1 MADKEFLLYLQDCFD
16 CCKPIFIALG
26 DEVRLAIIT
35 ALARTS
41 LTGPPSP
48 DSSLPKGLSVKEITN
63 TTRLSRPAISHHLKI
78 LKNAGLV
85 DSVQIGT
92 SNIYHLTFDPSIE
105 LLYKLSAALYEIRK
119 ESGAPAPLAPVEKFI
134 V

>member
-1 MADKEFLLYLQDCFD
+1 MADKEFLLYLQECFD
-16 CCKPIFIALG
+16 RCKPIFIALG

-35 ALARTS
+35 ALARTD
-41 LTGPPSP
+41 LTGPPP
-48 DSSLPKGLSVKEITN
+48 DTSHPKGLSVKEITN

-85 DSVQIGT
+85 DSVQTGT

-119 ESGAPAPLAPVEKFI
+119 ESEAETSLSPADKSI
-134 V
+134 I

>member
-1 MADKEFLLYLQDCFD
+1 MADKEFLLYLQECFD
-16 CCKPIFIALG
+16 RCKPIFIALG

-35 ALARTS
+35 ALARTA
-41 LTGPPSP
+41 LTGPPP
-48 DSSLPKGLSVKEITN
+48 DPSHPKGLSVKEITN

-85 DSVQIGT
+85 DSVQTGT

-105 LLYKLSAALYEIRK
+105 MLYKLSAALYEIRK
-119 ESGAPAPLAPVEKFI
+119 ESEAAAPFAPAEKFI